1 MLRGSLM
8 RTYTLTTFLI
18 IFLILNQSIH
28 SQQIETKRFNPLSSK
43 TAFGFSGGLTYAKT
57 DFTNSKADYILN
69 LTGDYYFPTYNSAI
83 FGINIEGS
91 YGYAAGTGR
100 PGYRVYYPPLDEFR
114 TKLMMLSGGVSVTYA
129 NWKNIYPYAAV
140 RAGWINYQPMD
151 ADGNELSRNRQNL
164 YSPNDWFAVGELG
177 VRFMLSNS
185 VSFNAAA
192 TMDYL
197 PFDNL
202 DDSPNSITG
211 GTDKDIFFTGKIG
224 FSFYF
229 GGITDTD
236 NDGVSDD
243 DDLCPDTPP
252 NVKVDEHGCPTDT
265 DKDGVPDYLD
275 KCPNTPR
282 NVPVDMNGCPLDVD
296 GDGVPDYLD
305 LCPDTPT
312 GVRVDSRGCPLD
324 EDEDGVPDYRDLCPN
339 TPIGTEVNKW
349 GCPNEEKEYEPIK
362 QKEIILNGAVNFE
375 INKAGLLPAAYTELN
390 QVLKVMQDYPDTKW
404 RIEGHTDNTGSYKLN
419 KELSL
424 KRAQAVYNY
433 FVNNGI
439 DGTRLFVKGLGPD
452 FPVADNNT
460 ETGRALNRRVAI
472 VLVTGNEP
480 DKESV
485 NDLITSRTYN
495 VSAERNVGRMIFT
508 DGYLY
513 CFQVSS
519 WRSREKA
526 ESEMKKL
533 KAKGYDAF
541 IVIANLPELDGTWYR
556 VRVGYFGSMEE
567 AERARNNVKI

>member
-1 MLRGSLM
+1 M
-8 RTYTLTTFLI
+8 TTGFG
-18 IFLILNQSIH
+18 
-28 SQQIETKRFNPLSSK
+28 QIKNGKTFNPLSSK
-43 TAFGFSGGLTYAKT
+43 TSLGLSGGLTYAIT
-57 DFTNSKADYILN
+57 DFKNSKVDYILGIS
-69 LTGDYYFPTYNSAI
+69 GDYYFPTHNDAI

-91 YGYAAGTGR
+91 YGYAAGSGR
-100 PGYRVYYPPLDEFR
+100 PGYKVYYPPLDDFR
-114 TKLMMLSGGVSVTYA
+114 TQLMMISGGLSLTYA
-129 NWKNIYPYAAV
+129 YWKSVYPYAVARV
-140 RAGWINYQPMD
+140 GWINYRPQD
-151 ADGNELSRNRQNL
+151 IDGNVLYRKRLNL
-164 YSPNDWFAVGELG
+164 YSSNDWFAVGELG
-177 VRFMLSNS
+177 IKFMLSNDIS
-185 VSFNAAA
+185 LNIGA

-202 DDSPNSITG
+202 DDSPNAITG
-211 GTDKDIFFTGKIG
+211 GTDNDIFFTGKIG

-229 GGITDTD
+229 GGTKDSD

-252 NVKVDEHGCPTDT
+252 NVKVDEYGCPIDT

-282 NVPVDMNGCPLDVD
+282 NIPVDMYGCPLDVD

-305 LCPDTPT
+305 LCPDTPV
-312 GVRVDSRGCPLD
+312 GVKVDSRGCPLD
-324 EDEDGVPDYRDLCPN
+324 SDEDGVPDYRDLCPN

-349 GCPNEEKEYEPIK
+349 GCPIEEKVYEPIK

-375 INKAGLLPAAYTELN
+375 INKANLLPAAYIELD
-390 QVLKVMQDYPDTKW
+390 QVLKVMKDYPDTKW
-404 RIEGHTDNTGSYKLN
+404 KIEGYTDNTGSYQLN

-433 FVNNGI
+433 FVKNGI
-439 DGTRLFVKGLGPD
+439 DGSRLFVAGYGPD
-452 FPVADNNT
+452 FPIADNST

-472 VLVTGNEP
+472 VLVNGNESE
-480 DKESV
+480 KKTESGLV
-485 NDLITSRTYN
+485 TGRVYN
-495 VSAERNVGRMIFT
+495 VAAERNVGKMIFT

-526 ESEMKKL
+526 ESELKRL

-541 IVIANLPELDGTWYR
+541 IVVANLPELDGTWYR
-556 VRVGYFGSMEE
+556 VRVGYFGSLAE
-567 AERARNNVKI
+567 AERVRNGM

>member
-1 MLRGSLM
+1 M
-8 RTYTLTTFLI
+8 RTYTISLFLL
-18 IFLILNQSIH
+18 LILIFNQSDY
-28 SQQIETKRFNPLSSK
+28 SQQIDVRRFNPLSNK
-43 TAFGFSGGLTYAKT
+43 TSIGFSGGLTYAKT
-57 DFTNSKADYILN
+57 DFTNSKADYIFGLS
-69 LTGDYYFPTYNSAI
+69 GDYYFPTYSNAI
-83 FGINIEGS
+83 FGITLEGQ

-114 TKLMMLSGGVSVTYA
+114 TQLIMLSGGVSLTYTS
-129 NWKNIYPYAAV
+129 WKSVYPYAAARV
-140 RAGWINYQPMD
+140 GWINYQPQD
-151 ADGNELSRNRQNL
+151 VDGNDLSRNRQNL

-177 VRFMLSNS
+177 IKFMLSNS
-185 VSFNAAA
+185 VSVNVGAS
-192 TMDYL
+192 MDYL

-202 DDSPNSITG
+202 DDSPNAITG

-236 NDGVSDD
+236 NDGISDEN
-243 DDLCPDTPP
+243 DLCPDTPP
-252 NVKVDEHGCPTDT
+252 NVKVDGNGCPIDS

-305 LCPDTPT
+305 LCPDTPA
-312 GVRVDSRGCPLD
+312 GVLVDSRGCPLD
-324 EDEDGVPDYRDLCPN
+324 TDEDGVPDYKDLCPN

-349 GCPNEEKEYEPIK
+349 GCPIEQKEYEPIK

-375 INKAGLLPAAYTELN
+375 INKANLLPAAYTELD
-390 QVLKVMQDYPDTKW
+390 QVLKVMKDYPNTKW
-404 RIEGHTDNTGSYKLN
+404 KIEGYTDNTGSDKLN
-419 KELSL
+419 KNLSL

-433 FVNNGI
+433 FVQNGI
-439 DGTRLFVKGLGPD
+439 DASRLSVSGYGSDYPI
-452 FPVADNNT
+452 ANNNT

-472 VLVTGNEP
+472 ILVNGDEQNKKVETSTTVTG
-480 DKESV
+480 
-485 NDLITSRTYN
+485 RTYN
-495 VSAERNVGRMIFT
+495 AAMERNVGKMIFT

-533 KAKGYDAF
+533 KAKGYNAF
-541 IVIANLPELDGTWYR
+541 IVVANLPELDGTWYR
-556 VRVGYFGSMEE
+556 VRVGYFESMQE
-567 AERARNNVKI
+567 AENVRKRI